1 MRTWILL
8 LLLAIFV
15 SCSQTREVGEKDQ
28 KVQTYID
35 VLKQSLDL
43 DTLQQY
49 FYRYPDGSSYPL
61 TVVDEVLS
69 SRVNKPI
76 IEKFGHPVTFLSK
89 DAADSA
95 GLESYFWVID
105 YQQHGDD
112 ARIQLEDPIRH
123 VLFGA
128 SYSRTTSGWHLESV
142 YLDQSN

>member
-1 MRTWILL
+1 MRNWIVL
-8 LLLAIFV
+8 LLLAILV
-15 SCSQTREVGEKDQ
+15 SCSQTGEIAEKDQ

-35 VLKQSLDL
+35 VLRLSLEL
-43 DTLQQY
+43 DTLQQH

-69 SRVNKPI
+69 SRVDRPV

-89 DAADSA
+89 EAADSA
-95 GLESYFWVID
+95 GLESYFWVVD
-105 YQQHGDD
+105 YQKFGDD

-128 SYSRTTSGWHLESV
+128 SYSRTTSGWQLESV
-142 YLDQSN
+142 YLGQTD

>member
-1 MRTWILL
+1 MRTWVLL
-8 LLLAIFV
+8 LLLAVFV
-15 SCSQTREVGEKDQ
+15 SRSQTREIVEKDQ

-35 VLKQSLDL
+35 LLEQSLDL

-69 SRVNKPI
+69 SRVDKPV

-89 DAADSA
+89 AAADSA
-95 GLESYFWVID
+95 VLESYYWVID

-128 SYSRTTSGWHLESV
+128 SYSRTPIGWHLESV
-142 YLDQSN
+142 YLDRPD